1 MLALPWSAATSS
13 RLVLLAHAS
22 HSKCMDVS
30 TNNTL
35 LLKPAVR
42 VQGPVV
48 GLTRVVSC
56 CQRMQIGYI
65 RFTALRVMTLSAFK
79 AKLKTFVFSRYF
91 RPN

>member
-1 MLALPWSAATSS
+1 
-13 RLVLLAHAS
+13 
-22 HSKCMDVS
+22 MDVN

-48 GLTRVVSC
+48 GLTRVGPG
-56 CQRMQIGYI
+56 CQCMQIGYI
-65 RFTALRVMTLSAFK
+65 RFAVLQVMTLSAFQ
-79 AKLKTFVFSRYF
+79 AKLKTFLFSHYF